1 MKRLA
6 GLSLLL
12 LLTACGGREAT
23 RPPLAQEPAGDV
35 PRQMSGDAPPAS
47 TVPPACVQV
56 REHRDEDYTAG
67 GLYAPG
73 VRDSAPEHP
82 LDVSNIPEPVPR
94 HEPRSVY
101 GNRSPYTVLGKTYR
115 VLDSAEGYVER
126 GIASWYGQKFHG
138 RLTSSR
144 EPYDMCSFSAAHKTL
159 PLPSYALVTNLDNGR
174 RVVVRVNDRGP
185 FLRGRVID
193 LSYAAAH
200 KLGYINTGSAEVE
213 VEQILPGEA
222 PMIAT
227 RPVPPLPARAGEGAV
242 AAAAGEELPAA
253 RALAPLARAAA
264 QPAPGIASA
273 AVGECADAAVCGA
286 AAGLA
291 PPIASASAGIFLQLG
306 AFSSYANAEG
316 FRDTVQSQASTLAE
330 RFELL
335 ADGERFRLHAGPY
348 DSVDAARNAAERMGT
363 MLKLKPFVV
372 VR

>member
-35 PRQMSGDAPPAS
+35 PRQMSGDGPPAS

-185 FLRGRVID
+185 FHEGRIID
-193 LSYAAAH
+193 LSYAAAVR
-200 KLGYINTGSAEVE
+200 LGLDRTGTARVE
-213 VEQILPGEA
+213 V
-222 PMIAT
+222 
-227 RPVPPLPARAGEGAV
+227 RALSPEGAAPLLAGGSTPATPATTPAAGDGGRRIV
-242 AAAAGEELPAA
+242 QVGAYSDKDNARRVARQLQDAGIRNVDVEDVRVDGRKFWRVRVGPLAAAAAEEVARTVVGLGLPSP
-253 RALAPLARAAA
+253 R
-264 QPAPGIASA
+264 
-273 AVGECADAAVCGA
+273 V
-286 AAGLA
+286 
-291 PPIASASAGIFLQLG
+291 
-306 AFSSYANAEG
+306 FSE
-316 FRDTVQSQASTLAE
+316 
-330 RFELL
+330 
-335 ADGERFRLHAGPY
+335 
-348 DSVDAARNAAERMGT
+348 
-363 MLKLKPFVV
+363 
-372 VR
+372 